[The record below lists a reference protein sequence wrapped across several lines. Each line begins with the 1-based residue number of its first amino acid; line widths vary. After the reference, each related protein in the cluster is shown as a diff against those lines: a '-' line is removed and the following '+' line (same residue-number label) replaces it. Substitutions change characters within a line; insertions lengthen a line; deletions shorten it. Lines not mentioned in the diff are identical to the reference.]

1 MKKKLLSTLLL
12 LIAYSVLSAQN
23 FVNGSFETND
33 YSGWILLEDSGIPD
47 NGIFG
52 LESSGN
58 GVIDGNDY
66 FDFYDGVN
74 ITHLCFSMP
83 AFTATGSMYGFNG
96 QNGPENH
103 RMYQDITLSAT
114 AENLEFDIAYE
125 TSEFDAANQYLAV
138 HVRNAT
144 TDAIIETLFKTT
156 DGVDPISQPQTTFSF
171 DISAYAGTTV
181 RFDFEFQVQFD
192 CFSIQYDNFN
202 ITDSSLSDNDYMISN
217 FVVYPNPV
225 SDFISL
231 SGLSG
236 QKVSSAEI
244 FNTLGKKVFQ
254 LDEKSLNSKG
264 RASVSNLNSGIYFL
278 KLQFAE
284 KGTVIK
290 KLVIE

>member
-74 ITHLCFSMP
+74 ITYSCFPMP

-96 QNGPENH
+96 QNSSENH

-156 DGVDPISQPQTTFSF
+156 DGVDPLSQPQTTFSF
-171 DISAYAGTTV
+171 DVSAYAGTTV
-181 RFDFEFQVQFD
+181 RFDFEFQVQFT
-192 CFSIQYDNFN
+192 CFYIQYDNFN

-244 FNTLGKKVFQ
+244 FNTIGKKVSQ

-264 RASVSNLNSGIYFL
+264 RSSVSNLNPGIYFL